1 MFQNLF
7 LINIKFEINLL
18 TTTIDRTMD
27 YFPTTALAE
36 TTRKLHNRTIER
48 WLEVIGHKATI
59 MTIVNN
65 PKIAMNHLRRSE
77 TITHTPENHRL
88 FIGAVTCYVKHE
100 LVAHKDYKQ
109 LFDVWYR
116 LMKVNEEPIVARRF
130 TGEPTE
136 RQKEKMIDWETVCK
150 VRDELPLSPTKILLA
165 MYSYIPPQ
173 RGGDFY
179 DLKVYTKEP
188 KVNDGNYIVLKSHNH
203 ADCRLVMNDY
213 KTEKVYGEFHIPLA
227 EPLVKLLTEYWSKY
241 NNPHNALFIK
251 SDKEEPYDRKMFSA
265 WATRRLTE
273 VFGKPM
279 TLTAIR
285 HSFISAEDFNK
296 PMIEIKNSASAMSHS
311 VGQHLGYKW
320 EKKTE

>member
-1 MFQNLF
+1 
-7 LINIKFEINLL
+7 
-18 TTTIDRTMD
+18 
-27 YFPTTALAE
+27 
-36 TTRKLHNRTIER
+36 
-48 WLEVIGHKATI
+48 
-59 MTIVNN
+59 
-65 PKIAMNHLRRSE
+65 
-77 TITHTPENHRL
+77 
-88 FIGAVTCYVKHE
+88 
-100 LVAHKDYKQ
+100 
-109 LFDVWYR
+109 
-116 LMKVNEEPIVARRF
+116 MKVNEEPIVARRF

-173 RGGDFY
+173 RGGDFF
-179 DLKVYTKEP
+179 DCKVYMKDTKTTE
-188 KVNDGNYIVLKSHNH
+188 DNYLILEKGKEY
-203 ADCRLVMNDY
+203 LVMNEY
-213 KTEKVYGEFHIPLA
+213 KTGKVYGQNRIRLV
-227 EPLVKLLTEYWSKY
+227 EPLIKLLTEYWSKY

-320 EKKTE
+320 EKKD